1 MGSRL
6 AGDASDRGSCWAGG
20 SAEAARAPRAPDT
33 LSGLIDSDRRLNR
46 LALGTVAAALFALLY
61 VLFVHTEPG
70 RNVDDAALLERSTA
84 VEISPVAVEL
94 VDLAAVV
101 VAVVIFG
108 ALALKRGDPRL
119 AVAGTGVIVASMAIA
134 MLLARTLP
142 QVSTTPSFPS
152 GHATLAMAIAC
163 GLVLTASASWRQAL
177 VSIAALLA
185 VVVGIGLITLDWHR
199 PSEIAAGYL
208 LAFACTC
215 LAVAFL
221 DRARPKGAAAQPA
234 WTGRRVSIVALAGI
248 AAFALLLA
256 VVSLADALDR
266 DLVGDWVA
274 LLVGELILV
283 ALALILLRT
292 LASLAV
298 RAPFGP
304 THESSTWSV
313 RRSGAETP

>member
-1 MGSRL
+1 
-6 AGDASDRGSCWAGG
+6 
-20 SAEAARAPRAPDT
+20 
-33 LSGLIDSDRRLNR
+33 
-46 LALGTVAAALFALLY
+46 VAAALFALVY
-61 VLFVHTEPG
+61 VLFVHTGPA

-101 VAVVIFG
+101 LAVVIFG

-221 DRARPKGAAAQPA
+221 DRARPKGAAARDPA
-234 WTGRRVSIVALAGI
+234 WTARRVSIVALAGI

-256 VVSLADALDR
+256 IVNLADALDR

-304 THESSTWSV
+304 THESSTWSA
-313 RRSGAETP
+313 RRSGAESEPGAIT

>member
-1 MGSRL
+1 M
-6 AGDASDRGSCWAGG
+6 
-20 SAEAARAPRAPDT
+20 
-33 LSGLIDSDRRLNR
+33 
-46 LALGTVAAALFALLY
+46 AAALFALVY
-61 VLFVHTEPG
+61 VLFVHTGPA

-101 VAVVIFG
+101 LAVVIFG

-221 DRARPKGAAAQPA
+221 DRARPKGAAARDPA
-234 WTGRRVSIVALAGI
+234 WTARRVSIVALAGI

-256 VVSLADALDR
+256 IVNLADALDR

-304 THESSTWSV
+304 THESSTWSA
-313 RRSGAETP
+313 RRSGAESEPGAIT

>member
-1 MGSRL
+1 M
-6 AGDASDRGSCWAGG
+6 
-20 SAEAARAPRAPDT
+20 
-33 LSGLIDSDRRLNR
+33 
-46 LALGTVAAALFALLY
+46 AAALFALVY

-84 VEISPVAVEL
+84 VEISPVAIEL

-101 VAVVIFG
+101 LAVVIFG
-108 ALALKRGDPRL
+108 ALALKRGDPGL

-163 GLVLTASASWRQAL
+163 GLVLTTSASWRQAL

-221 DRARPKGAAAQPA
+221 DRARPKGAAARDPA
-234 WTGRRVSIVALAGI
+234 WTARRVSIVALAGI

-256 VVSLADALDR
+256 IVNLADALDR

-274 LLVGELILV
+274 LLVGELILI

-313 RRSGAETP
+313 RRSGAESEPGAIT